1 MSFRVLLRN
10 KNYFEKYNGQG
21 AHILMSS
28 VQEVG
33 DLSYK
38 QYAELTAVSTTL
50 CIGDPLHQQYAVL
63 ASIPI
68 YDMGSW

>member
-1 MSFRVLLRN
+1 
-10 KNYFEKYNGQG
+10 
-21 AHILMSS
+21 MSS